1 MWNNYIGIGIMTILI
16 ANQICKF
23 KTFKHFYLFLKE
35 KTNYFPNLVSYNR
48 FVELIK
54 SVFIYF
60 QAYLLF
66 KNSKTKNSKIY
77 YIDSTSIKVCNNKRI
92 YSHKVFNNTKRGK
105 TSMGW
110 FYGFKLHYIIN

>member
-1 MWNNYIGIGIMTILI
+1 MTILI

-54 SVFIYF
+54 SVFIYL

-92 YSHKVFNNTKRGK
+92 YSHLFP
-105 TSMGW
+105 
-110 FYGFKLHYIIN
+110 